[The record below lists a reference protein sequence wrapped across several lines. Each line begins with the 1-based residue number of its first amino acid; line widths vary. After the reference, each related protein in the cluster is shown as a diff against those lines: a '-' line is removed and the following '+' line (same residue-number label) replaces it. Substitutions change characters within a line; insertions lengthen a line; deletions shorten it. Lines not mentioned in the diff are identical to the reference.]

1 MGTAKLAHQ
10 WKSPCPCPKKVVSDS
25 EPSVSFFGAREI
37 ACTAFRRL
45 PGEIAWEFAELP
57 FCFAK
62 PQFSCEGSARVKKF
76 ATTAKAMIANWV
88 QRFKR
93 EAPVRKK
100 LVVQR
105 RRGDR
110 ACKRVGEPSE
120 TFFGEEEQGSDA
132 PGGFLCRRQKKTSEQ
147 SGLCSDVERAKGIE
161 PSYSAWEAD
170 VLPLNYARVFAL
182 CYLL

>member
-1 MGTAKLAHQ
+1 MPTSGKALA
-10 WKSPCPCPKKVVSDS
+10 
-25 EPSVSFFGAREI
+25 
-37 ACTAFRRL
+37 L
-45 PGEIAWEFAELP
+45 
-57 FCFAK
+57 
-62 PQFSCEGSARVKKF
+62 
-76 ATTAKAMIANWV
+76 
-88 QRFKR
+88 
-93 EAPVRKK
+93 VRKK

-110 ACKRVGEPSE
+110 ACKGAAGANE
-120 TFFGEEEQGSDA
+120 TFCGEEEQGSDA